1 MVTCL
6 QNKEFKS
13 ELDDNFKRCL
23 EFRDV
28 TIDKLT
34 DYKDKFDFIE
44 LSKLAID
51 YSDGIIE
58 GYDGANSTL
67 VDYARSKNIPLLTYP
82 GENYADAYLDFFNKV
97 AETAE

>member
-1 MVTCL
+1 VVTCL
-6 QNKEFKS
+6 PDKEFKS

-28 TIDKLT
+28 NSSMLAN
-34 DYKDKFDFIE
+34 YKDKFDFIE

-58 GYDGANSTL
+58 GYNGANSAL
-67 VDYARSKNIPLLTYP
+67 LDYARSKNIPLLSYP
-82 GENYADAYLDFFNKV
+82 GEDYADAYLEFFNKV
-97 AETAE
+97 ADSAE